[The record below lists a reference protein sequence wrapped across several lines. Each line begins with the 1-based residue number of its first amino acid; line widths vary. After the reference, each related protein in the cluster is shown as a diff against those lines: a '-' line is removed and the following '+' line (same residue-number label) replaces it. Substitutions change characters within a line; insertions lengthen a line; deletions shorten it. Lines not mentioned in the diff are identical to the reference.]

1 MVRCCPNPMI
11 MLLERA
17 PCLASFVG
25 SELPQFVQVMAV
37 AAAVILAS
45 KMFRS

>member
-1 MVRCCPNPMI
+1 MTK
-11 MLLERA
+11 LLDQL
-17 PCLASFVG
+17 PCLASLSGGEF
-25 SELPQFVQVMAV
+25 PQFVQVMTV

>member
-1 MVRCCPNPMI
+1 MTALSHCLY
-11 MLLERA
+11 LLGS
-17 PCLASFVG
+17 LGG
-25 SELPQFVQVMAV
+25 SELPQFFQVMAV